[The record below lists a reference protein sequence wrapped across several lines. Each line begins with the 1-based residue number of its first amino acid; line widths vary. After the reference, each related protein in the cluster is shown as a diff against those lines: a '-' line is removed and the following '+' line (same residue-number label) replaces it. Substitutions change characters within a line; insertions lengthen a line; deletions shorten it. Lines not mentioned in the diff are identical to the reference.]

1 MSVPVPLEDLADA
14 IAAAGPEALLATV
27 TPAGPPHVVSVLVA
41 WTPEGI
47 RAGAGRRTTANLAAN
62 PECALVF
69 PNVDTESLRLIVDGT
84 ATIVGAT
91 LLIRPRSAIRHR
103 RATPPD

>member
-1 MSVPVPLEDLADA
+1 MSVPVPLERLADA
-14 IAAAGPEALLATV
+14 IATAGPEALLATV
-27 TPAGPPHVVSVLVA
+27 TGTGTPHVVSVLVT

-47 RAGAGRRTTANLAAN
+47 RAGAGRRTGANLATN

-69 PNVDTESLRLIVDGT
+69 PAVDAESLRLIVDGT
-84 ATIVGAT
+84 ATVAGDT